1 MKMIKSILGSKLFQ
15 LLFSALLI
23 YVAFRRVDVSKLLL
37 EVQQVPWWVVLLFLV
52 YMGISMIIGG
62 LRWSVLVLDKVKFWD
77 VLSFTRATY
86 AGAFY
91 SLFFPTALGGD
102 LLKWTAL
109 LKKYPN
115 ISKLKLAGSALID
128 RVIGFSAFS
137 VMAMVALVVGKLLKY
152 QFPDILFW
160 LFLAINIALIIFYV
174 LVFSL
179 DFEKIFGRFKILR
192 KLLEV
197 VDLLKN
203 SNKKKILLCFL
214 ISMFAEPVWML
225 MTWFS
230 SLTFRANIKLL
241 EVFIFMPIISLILVL
256 PISWAGFGARENLF
270 LVFFSQLGIP
280 AEKLLLV
287 SAFGGVMGILNAL
300 LGGLMLLF

>member
-1 MKMIKSILGSKLFQ
+1 MIKSILGSKLFQ
-15 LLFSALLI
+15 LSFSALLI

-37 EVQQVPWWVVLLFLV
+37 EVQQVPWWVVLLLLV
-52 YMGISMIIGG
+52 YMGVSMTIGG
-62 LRWSVLVLDKVKFWD
+62 LRWSVLVLDKVKFKD

-109 LKKYPN
+109 LKKYPG

-137 VMAMVALVVGKLLKY
+137 VMAMLALVVGKLLKY
-152 QFPDILFW
+152 QFPGILFW
-160 LFLAINIALIIFYV
+160 LFLVINIALIIFYV

-179 DFEKIFGRFKILR
+179 DFEKIFGKFKILR

-280 AEKLLLV
+280 TEKLLLV

-300 LGGLMLLF
+300 LGGLILLF